1 MLRSLLIC
9 PFVSCLAWPLA
20 SGFLYLFSG
29 ETGSFP
35 EYWGLTFL
43 LLTPLFLA
51 TIADIV
57 IHKNQTLQLKI
68 VKFFEGR
75 NLFLSF
81 LYLWIFYIFVF
92 IISFVIQLPCFF
104 FICDFSVLN
113 ALQFLIFTI
122 AVHFFYIDFLL
133 FICFYKKF
141 ITGRFEELCKQISRI
156 SIVGTKGEE

>member
-1 MLRSLLIC
+1 MVAKSLLVY
-9 PFVSCLAWPLA
+9 PFISCLAWPLA

-68 VKFFEGR
+68 IKFFEGR

-81 LYLWIFYIFVF
+81 LHLWIFYIFVF
-92 IISFVIQLPCFF
+92 ILSFAIQLPCFF
-104 FICDFSVLN
+104 FIYDFSVLN
-113 ALQFLIFTI
+113 TLQFLIFTI
-122 AVHFFYIDFLL
+122 AVHFFTSFFFFLYV
-133 FICFYKKF
+133 FIKN
-141 ITGRFEELCKQISRI
+141 L
-156 SIVGTKGEE
+156 